1 LARKQELISTVKD
14 PSDVCFM
21 NGRDSSETQIG
32 AAACPT
38 CALCGATG
46 EYLHRGLQD
55 RLFNAQG
62 LWNFKKCSN
71 RECELVWLDPM
82 PLNEEI
88 WKAYA
93 NYYTHT
99 DRNGRNEMGVIQA
112 VYYLMK
118 RGYWASKYNYP
129 VGSRPFISRSLCKLL
144 YLSPMHRREAD
155 AAVRCLPAVP
165 QGRLLDVGCGSG
177 EWLLEMRQ
185 RGWTV
190 EGFDFDDSAVKL
202 ARQKG
207 LKVECGSLE
216 DRNYPADCF
225 DAVTLNHVIEHVPD
239 PVRTLVECAR
249 ILKPEGKLVLFTPNN
264 SSLGHL
270 LFREGW
276 RGLEPPRHLHIFSM
290 KSLRRTLTAAGFHEM
305 TILPFIV
312 TSVIY
317 ESLLL
322 RWGRTGFASGS
333 PRDLPAWGITRL
345 FKFLELCLLP
355 WNPALG
361 DCVIAVAVK
370 TSRAR

>member
-1 LARKQELISTVKD
+1 
-14 PSDVCFM
+14 
-21 NGRDSSETQIG
+21 
-32 AAACPT
+32 
-38 CALCGATG
+38 
-46 EYLHRGLQD
+46 
-55 RLFNAQG
+55 
-62 LWNFKKCSN
+62 
-71 RECELVWLDPM
+71 
-82 PLNEEI
+82 
-88 WKAYA
+88 
-93 NYYTHT
+93 
-99 DRNGRNEMGVIQA
+99 
-112 VYYLMK
+112 
-118 RGYWASKYNYP
+118 
-129 VGSRPFISRSLCKLL
+129 
-144 YLSPMHRREAD
+144 MHRREAD

-239 PVRTLVECAR
+239 PVRTLAECAR